1 MFILDRLGY
10 LEHPAG
16 NFRSPAGLV
25 ISCQGLNALMVP
37 SCRIKFLCTELV
49 EYSNANIL
57 GPEVA
62 NANVQS
68 CAAWWCRLSC
78 DIHVFFFERW
88 RLRSG
93 KCWGPSKNSLQR
105 LQKNQVWYIGPLG
118 PSTLLSFPR
127 VLIAGI
133 ATGTINEQGLYV
145 NTMLYMHMHYA
156 RAGEGPPPRV
166 NLDEFSVF

>member
-1 MFILDRLGY
+1 MSSLDRLGY

-68 CAAWWCRLSC
+68 CAVQPGGVVSVVIYTC
-78 DIHVFFFERW
+78 FF
-88 RLRSG
+88 L
-93 KCWGPSKNSLQR
+93 N
-105 LQKNQVWYIGPLG
+105 VD
-118 PSTLLSFPR
+118 
-127 VLIAGI
+127 V
-133 ATGTINEQGLYV
+133 
-145 NTMLYMHMHYA
+145 
-156 RAGEGPPPRV
+156 
-166 NLDEFSVF
+166 